1 MNAKKFFIGLIIV
14 ALIVAIFNP
23 WGLRDKVMGKT
34 AGDSANA
41 DQ

>member
-1 MNAKKFFIGLIIV
+1 VGKKLVIGAIIIV
-14 ALIVAIFNP
+14 LVIAIFNP

-34 AGDSANA
+34 AGDSTNA